1 VRLFSGA
8 RERLLEKLSRPG
20 DEESGWGQNTRAKRR
35 AFQRV
40 TYTQLSKD
48 DIEAATKKSMIG
60 SEEFTE
66 ARVGRI
72 STHIARVE
80 VVGCI
85 EYSQRQSQAILLRHL
100 KLFRYFGVE

>member
-1 VRLFSGA
+1 MARQTWELCVHSAEEERLF
-8 RERLLEKLSRPG
+8 ERLSRPG
-20 DEESGWGQNTRAKRR
+20 DEESGAGGKTFPAKRR
-35 AFQRV
+35 PFQRV

-48 DIEAATKKSMIG
+48 DIEAAAKKSMIG

-85 EYSQRQSQAILLRHL
+85 EYSQRHSHAIR
-100 KLFRYFGVE
+100 